1 MDADTMT
8 LLSLESILNL
18 IYLASVVVLLG
29 YGARTVILAG
39 IGNAI
44 GIQ

>member
-1 MDADTMT
+1 MA

-18 IYLASVVVLLG
+18 IYLASVVVLFG
-29 YGARTVILAG
+29 YGQRTVILAG

-44 GIQ
+44 GIE